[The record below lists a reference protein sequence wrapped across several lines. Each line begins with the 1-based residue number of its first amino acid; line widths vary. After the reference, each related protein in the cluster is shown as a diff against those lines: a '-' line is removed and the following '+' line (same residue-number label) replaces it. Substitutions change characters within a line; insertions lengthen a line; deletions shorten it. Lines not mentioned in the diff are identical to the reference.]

1 MTTIP
6 GVEIT
11 PLERFSDERGTFTE
25 IMRASTS
32 GLDFLQASHS
42 HSAAG
47 VLRGLHYHRVQNDLW
62 YLAAGRARIA
72 LVDLRAGEEGL
83 ATMTWVADAD
93 EPATVLIPPG
103 VAHGYLA
110 LTDIDMLYLTTTEF
124 EPGDEFGIAWNDPRL
139 AIPWEVSEPLLSD
152 RDRSNAAISW
162 HEIAPFS

>member
-6 GVEIT
+6 GVEVMA
-11 PLERFSDERGTFTE
+11 LERFSDERGSFTE
-25 IMRASTS
+25 IMRASIS
-32 GLDFLQASHS
+32 RRDFLQSSHS
-42 HSAAG
+42 RSAAG
-47 VLRGLHYHRVQNDLW
+47 VLRGLHYHRVQTDLW

-83 ATMTWVADAD
+83 QTMTWVADAD
-93 EPATVLIPPG
+93 EPATILIPPG

-124 EPGDEFGIAWNDPRL
+124 EPGDEFGIAWNDPGL
-139 AIPWEVSEPLLSD
+139 AIPWEVPEPLLSD

>member
-6 GVEIT
+6 GVEVT
-11 PLERFSDERGTFTE
+11 ALERFSDARGSFTE
-25 IMRASTS
+25 IARASTS

-42 HSAAG
+42 RSAAG
-47 VLRGLHYHRVQNDLW
+47 VLRGLHFHRVQIDLW

-83 ATMTWVADAD
+83 ETMTWIADAG
-93 EPATVLIPPG
+93 EPTTILIPPG

-162 HEIAPFS
+162 HEISPFS

>member
-6 GVEIT
+6 GVEVT
-11 PLERFSDERGTFTE
+11 PLERFSDERGSFAE
-25 IMRASTS
+25 IVRASTS

-42 HSAAG
+42 HSAAR
-47 VLRGLHYHRVQNDLW
+47 VLRGLHYHRVQTDLW

-93 EPATVLIPPG
+93 EPATILIPPG

-110 LTDIDMLYLTTTEF
+110 LTAIDMLYLTTTEF
-124 EPGDEFGIAWNDPRL
+124 DPGDEFGISWNEPRL